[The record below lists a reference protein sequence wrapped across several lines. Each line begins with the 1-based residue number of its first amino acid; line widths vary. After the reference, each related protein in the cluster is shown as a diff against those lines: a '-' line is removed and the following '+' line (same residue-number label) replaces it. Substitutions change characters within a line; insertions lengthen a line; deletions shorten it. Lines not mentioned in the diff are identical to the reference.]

1 MRTVNFLVAEHRFV
15 ANAASL
21 ALLSC
26 VAAFSLIA
34 IVGGFGLD
42 KSPDAVLSKIIG
54 VLLGGTMVPG
64 LFAMLIASWKVLRRR
79 DGLIDWGLFLALVW
93 LAPYIGIAV
102 YLGGVNLLHAFRM
115 KRSRDEREPR
125 S

>member
-1 MRTVNFLVAEHRFV
+1 MRTVHFLVAEHRFV
-15 ANAASL
+15 ANTASL

-26 VAAFSLIA
+26 VAAFALIA

-42 KSPDAVLSKIIG
+42 QSPDAVLSKIIG
-54 VLLGGTMVPG
+54 ALLGGALVPG
-64 LFAMLIASWKVLRRR
+64 LFAMVIATWRVLGRR

-93 LAPYIGIAV
+93 LAPYLGIAV
-102 YLGGVNLLHAFRM
+102 YLGGANLLHALRV
-115 KRSRDEREPR
+115 KRSRDGREPR